1 MKDLRQILE
10 AKETDVTIEPWADF
24 IKIDMASGQ
33 LEYLAVKEVKDE
45 KIKKLKL
52 GESLMEDDFIYT
64 CITDLSALDEK

>member
-1 MKDLRQILE
+1 MKNLRQLLE

-24 IKIDMASGQ
+24 IKIDIGADQ

-52 GESLMEDDFIYT
+52 GESLMEDNVIYV